1 MFTMDDYFRA
11 TGIEQ
16 LKFEVMCEQVGHEPI
31 STFWMDFTIAEGFGE
46 SAIRDTYKRA
56 VDEWGEDVEYMAEL
70 TLVLNWK
77 IWDLYH
83 TKEELAHLYDEM
95 WRKHDEYC

>member
-1 MFTMDDYFRA
+1 MAKMKLFKEFYRTNMYS
-11 TGIEQ
+11 
-16 LKFEVMCEQVGHEPI
+16 H
-31 STFWMDFTIAEGFGE
+31 
-46 SAIRDTYKRA
+46 

-83 TKEELAHLYDEM
+83 TKEELARLYDEM
-95 WRKHDEYC
+95 WRKHDEYCRRTFKGEDAQIYFKITD